1 MKNTGINP
9 VVIKEIRQMAQQCGL
24 VLVILFGSRARG
36 DFSKVSD
43 IDLAVTG
50 GNTARFAL
58 DIEETSTLL
67 CFDVVDLDKPVQKEL
82 RQASFWGSSCRSSF
96 SLFFSDKTHPL
107 PFCSGGQYLFCR
119 LVNVSF

>member
-9 VVIKEIRQMAQQCGL
+9 VVIKEIRQIAQQCGL
-24 VLVILFGSRARG
+24 VRVILFGSRARG
-36 DFSKVSD
+36 DFTKVSD

-58 DIEETSTLL
+58 DIEVEETSTLL

-82 RQASFWGSSCRSSF
+82 RQAIADEGIV
-96 SLFFSDKTHPL
+96 LYEK
-107 PFCSGGQYLFCR
+107 
-119 LVNVSF
+119 V

>member
-24 VLVILFGSRARG
+24 ARVILFGSRARG
-36 DFSKVSD
+36 DFTKVSD

-82 RQASFWGSSCRSSF
+82 RKAIADEGNGRAGCVAACR
-96 SLFFSDKTHPL
+96 
-107 PFCSGGQYLFCR
+107 CA
-119 LVNVSF
+119 LVQLYGRRWHGNH

>member
-24 VLVILFGSRARG
+24 VRVILFGSRARG
-36 DFSKVSD
+36 DFTKVS
-43 IDLAVTG
+43 
-50 GNTARFAL
+50 AL

-82 RQASFWGSSCRSSF
+82 RQAIADEGIV
-96 SLFFSDKTHPL
+96 LYEK
-107 PFCSGGQYLFCR
+107 
-119 LVNVSF
+119 V

>member
-24 VLVILFGSRARG
+24 VRVILFGSRARG
-36 DFSKVSD
+36 DFTKVSD

-50 GNTARFAL
+50 GN

-82 RQASFWGSSCRSSF
+82 RQAIADEGII
-96 SLFFSDKTHPL
+96 LYEK
-107 PFCSGGQYLFCR
+107 
-119 LVNVSF
+119 V

>member
-24 VLVILFGSRARG
+24 VRVILFGSRAR
-36 DFSKVSD
+36 V
-43 IDLAVTG
+43 A
-50 GNTARFAL
+50 A

-82 RQASFWGSSCRSSF
+82 RQAIADEGIV
-96 SLFFSDKTHPL
+96 LYEK
-107 PFCSGGQYLFCR
+107 
-119 LVNVSF
+119 V

>member
-9 VVIKEIRQMAQQCGL
+9 VVIKEIRQMAQRCGL
-24 VLVILFGSRARG
+24 VRVILFGSRARG
-36 DFSKVSD
+36 DFTKVSD

-82 RQASFWGSSCRSSF
+82 RQAIADEGIV
-96 SLFFSDKTHPL
+96 LYEK
-107 PFCSGGQYLFCR
+107 
-119 LVNVSF
+119 V

>member
-24 VLVILFGSRARG
+24 VRVILFGSRERG
-36 DFSKVSD
+36 DFTKVSD

-58 DIEETSTLL
+58 YIEEPSTLF

-82 RQASFWGSSCRSSF
+82 RQAIADEGIV
-96 SLFFSDKTHPL
+96 LYEK
-107 PFCSGGQYLFCR
+107 
-119 LVNVSF
+119 V

>member
-24 VLVILFGSRARG
+24 VRVILFGSRARG
-36 DFSKVSD
+36 DFTK
-43 IDLAVTG
+43 

-82 RQASFWGSSCRSSF
+82 RQAIADEGIV
-96 SLFFSDKTHPL
+96 LYEK
-107 PFCSGGQYLFCR
+107 
-119 LVNVSF
+119 V

>member
-24 VLVILFGSRARG
+24 VRVILFGSRARG
-36 DFSKVSD
+36 NFTKVSD

-58 DIEETSTLL
+58 DLEETSTLL

-82 RQASFWGSSCRSSF
+82 RQAIADEGIV
-96 SLFFSDKTHPL
+96 LYEK
-107 PFCSGGQYLFCR
+107 
-119 LVNVSF
+119 V

>member
-9 VVIKEIRQMAQQCGL
+9 VVIKEIRQMAQQCEL
-24 VLVILFGSRARG
+24 VRVILFGSRARG
-36 DFSKVSD
+36 DFTKVSD

-67 CFDVVDLDKPVQKEL
+67 CFDVIEETSTLLCFDVVDLDKPVQKEL
-82 RQASFWGSSCRSSF
+82 RQAIADEGIV
-96 SLFFSDKTHPL
+96 LYEK
-107 PFCSGGQYLFCR
+107 
-119 LVNVSF
+119 V